1 MKIDLK
7 FIPQNIALKGV
18 KNIGLYDSDGNKL
31 KNISLGNLA
40 PKSIGNKLYTFGA
53 ISDIHLTYDTG
64 KPDFQRALTYLN
76 EVEDVNFICVSGDMG
91 TDGKESEWVNFK
103 SYVDTYSPNTTVHL
117 ATGNH
122 DSSTVLT
129 YDYPIQYTG
138 NPLYY
143 SFIQGDD
150 VFIIF
155 GMRLWGNPP
164 FSKESLQW
172 LYETL
177 EENRNKRCF
186 VFQHVFNGKEKE
198 AVCGNPYGLYHNYCW
213 SNPTQT
219 TVFESLMKHYK
230 NVIWFHGHSHFRFN
244 LQTKNCIYANV
255 DKSEGYW
262 SVHIPSLSVP
272 REDADG
278 DGVTEYYAAGSEGY
292 VIEVYENGVY
302 LRGRDF
308 IKDEYLSIASY
319 WLDTTLVDIPAK
331 TFVDSTG
338 TITV

>member
-1 MKIDLK
+1 MKISKYED
-7 FIPQNIALKGV
+7 FIPQNIAT
-18 KNIGLYDSDGNKL
+18 KNATKIGIYQGDKKVGSFGLN
-31 KNISLGNLA
+31 NL
-40 PKSIGNKLYTFGA
+40 SQYFGTLQYSFGA
-53 ISDIHLTYDTG
+53 ISDIHIQRTTAKDDLQKSLTLFNNIVDFVCVCGDLTESGTAEQLQEYKDFISTYSS
-64 KPDFQRALTYLN
+64 KPVYA
-76 EVEDVNFICVSGDMG
+76 VSGNHESYSSLDM
-91 TDGKESEWVNFK
+91 
-103 SYVDTYSPNTTVHL
+103 
-117 ATGNH
+117 
-122 DSSTVLT
+122 STVIQT
-129 YDYPIQYTG
+129 YTNQ
-138 NPLYY
+138 PLYY
-143 SFIQGDD
+143 SFTKGND
-150 VFIIF
+150 VFIMVGIIGEYDLF
-155 GMRLWGNPP
+155 T
-164 FSKESLQW
+164 STELQW

-177 EENRNKRCF
+177 ETNRNKRCF

-213 SNPTQT
+213 NNPTQT

-262 SVHIPSLSVP
+262 SVHIPSLSIP
-272 REDADG
+272 REDANG
-278 DGVTEYYAAGSEGY
+278 DGVTEYYTAGSEGY

-331 TFVDSTG
+331 TFIDSTG
-338 TITV
+338 TITA